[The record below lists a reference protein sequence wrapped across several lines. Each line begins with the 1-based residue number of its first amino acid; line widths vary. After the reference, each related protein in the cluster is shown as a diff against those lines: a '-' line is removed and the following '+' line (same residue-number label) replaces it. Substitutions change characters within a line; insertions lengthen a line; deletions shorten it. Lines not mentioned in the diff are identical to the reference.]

1 MNWPVRLQL
10 QMSSHTF
17 VFSPE
22 YAAFTVSVNEK
33 TSIAMPVPGICPEI

>member
-1 MNWPVRLQL
+1 MNWPMRLQL
-10 QMSSHTF
+10 QMSGHTF

-33 TSIAMPVPGICPEI
+33 T